1 MVEHRSLNDIDN
13 SYLSR
18 ESPTSNGC
26 CDDRMASA
34 HSSPITHSSQTIN
47 LDFVSASTSPSH
59 SDITLSPSPPAYD
72 DIDDIKL
79 LSRTPGLHGCP
90 IFPPYILPDGSD
102 SAGTG
107 SQFSFPM
114 SRKQLTKQLLSP
126 RWSSHWA
133 VPKKIAVST
142 KFWGGY
148 KGGES
153 PTRHPKKSPTIDDA
167 TQTID
172 LTHEIRITNQNVV
185 SHGGF
190 SDIYR
195 GEWDQG
201 TSLTAFPKGGYN
213 EDRKSVPVRHVCR
226 QSKCVLT

>member
-34 HSSPITHSSQTIN
+34 HSPPITHSSQTIN

-72 DIDDIKL
+72 DIDDIKPQSWSL
-79 LSRTPGLHGCP
+79 GLHGCP
-90 IFPPYILPDGSD
+90 IFAPYILPDGSD
-102 SAGTG
+102 SVGTG
-107 SQFSFPM
+107 SQISFPM
-114 SRKQLTKQLLSP
+114 PQLTKQLLST
-126 RWSSHWA
+126 RWSPHWA
-133 VPKKIAVST
+133 VPKKIATSAR
-142 KFWGGY
+142 FLGGY
-148 KGGES
+148 RGGES
-153 PTRHPKKSPTIDDA
+153 PTRHPKKTPTIDDA

-213 EDRKSVPVRHVCR
+213 EDRKTVPVRHVYR
-226 QSKCVLT
+226 QSKCVLS